1 MGNIM
6 DIQLKD
12 PSKRHFY
19 ISLAKSGIRF
29 GAGGF
34 LIVGNL
40 AVAGTLFILAEVLG
54 VLEEL

>member
-1 MGNIM
+1 MV
-6 DIQLKD
+6 IQPKD

-19 ISLAKSGIRF
+19 ISLVKSGIRF

-34 LIVGNL
+34 LIAGDLV
-40 AVAGTLFILAEVLG
+40 VAGILIILAEVLG